1 MVPLATIFYYPLTP
15 IRSTRLTFFLLAA
28 ILAALVIEGG
38 AAATTAFLV
47 SRGWMASI
55 PAFREEQV
63 ADYLKN
69 RDPVLG
75 WRADVSPVK
84 GACVSTYGDSF
95 TTGSDA
101 ASYPK
106 ELARLIGCAVAN
118 YGVGGYGSD
127 QAMLLAREMRAV
139 DHAPI
144 SVIGHAS
151 ENILRNLNQ
160 YRNLL
165 YPGQELL
172 FKPRFIFDGE
182 ELRSMPV
189 PVAEPGDFHLLMTAP
204 ESILNYDEF
213 LSRPRRAFPYTL
225 SIVRWL
231 FTDFHA
237 RAFMA
242 RVPRHEPFYH
252 RDHPAGGLQT
262 TTAVL
267 TSFAVDQRRDIR
279 RPIILLIPV
288 GDDFKYVSRGHQW
301 PDQPLAA
308 ALAASQE
315 PVIHA
320 GPKMME
326 KLKGADPCSLY
337 EPCNGHFNARGY
349 RMLAEIVAD
358 AIRSLPQRR

>member
-1 MVPLATIFYYPLTP
+1 MTP
-15 IRSTRLTFFLLAA
+15 IRSTRVTFFLLAA
-28 ILAALVIEGG
+28 ILAALTIEGG

-55 PAFREEQV
+55 PVIGEEQI
-63 ADYLKN
+63 ADYMKN
-69 RDPVLG
+69 RDTTLG
-75 WRADVSPVK
+75 WRADITPVK

-95 TTGSDA
+95 TTGSDE
-101 ASYPK
+101 ASYPT

-127 QAMLLAREMRAV
+127 QAMLLAREMRTV
-139 DHAPI
+139 DNAPF
-144 SVIGHAS
+144 SVIGHVS

-172 FKPRFIFDGE
+172 FKPRLFFDGE

-189 PVAEPGDFHLLMTAP
+189 PIVERSDFQLLMEAP
-204 ESILNYDEF
+204 EGLLTYDEF
-213 LSRPRRAFPYTL
+213 VSRPRPAFPYTISL
-225 SIVRWL
+225 LRWL
-231 FTDFHA
+231 ISDFHV
-237 RAFMA
+237 RAKLA
-242 RVPRHEPFYH
+242 GVPRHEPFYH
-252 RDHPAGGLQT
+252 PDHPAAGLQT

-267 TSFAVDQRRDIR
+267 TSFAVDKRRDIR

-288 GDDFKYVSRGHQW
+288 GDDFKYVARGHPW
-301 PDQPLAA
+301 PDQPLVS
-308 ALAASQE
+308 ALAGSQE

-320 GPKMME
+320 GPMMME
-326 KLKGADPCSLY
+326 RLHGADPCSLY
-337 EPCNGHFNARGY
+337 EPCNGHFNGRGY

-358 AIRSLPQRR
+358 AITNLPPRR

>member
-1 MVPLATIFYYPLTP
+1 MPDNRARRWSFIAATIVLV
-15 IRSTRLTFFLLAA
+15 LAA
-28 ILAALVIEGG
+28 IEGG
-38 AAATTAFLV
+38 AAATTALLV

-55 PAFREEQV
+55 PVIREEQI

-69 RDPVLG
+69 RDTVLG
-75 WRADVSPVK
+75 WRADVTPVN

-95 TTGSDA
+95 TSGSDA

-106 ELARLIGCAVAN
+106 ELARLMGCAVAN

-127 QAMLLAREMRAV
+127 QAMLLAREMRTI

-144 SVIGHAS
+144 SVIGHVS

-172 FKPRFIFDGE
+172 FKPRFLFDGE
-182 ELRSMPV
+182 QLRSMPV
-189 PVAEPGDFHLLMTAP
+189 PITERSDFQLLMTAP

-213 LSRPRRAFPYTL
+213 VSRPRPAFPYTISL
-225 SIVRWL
+225 LRW
-231 FTDFHA
+231 FAGDFHV
-237 RAFMA
+237 RAKLA

-252 RDHPAGGLQT
+252 ADHPALGLQT

-267 TSFAVDQRRDIR
+267 TSFAVDKRRDIR

-288 GDDFKYVSRGHQW
+288 GDDFTYVARGHQW
-301 PDQPLAA
+301 PDQPLAS

-337 EPCNGHFNARGY
+337 EPCNGHFNERGY
-349 RMLAEIVAD
+349 RMLAEIVAE
-358 AIRSLPQRR
+358 AIRDLSRRSQPAPGIR

>member
-1 MVPLATIFYYPLTP
+1 LTP
-15 IRSTRLTFFLLAA
+15 TRSTRLTFFLLAA
-28 ILAALVIEGG
+28 ALAALLIEAG
-38 AAATTAFLV
+38 AAGTTAFLV

-55 PAFREEQV
+55 PVIREEQV
-63 ADYLKN
+63 ADYMKS

-75 WRADVSPVK
+75 WRADVTPVN

-95 TTGSDA
+95 TTGSA
-101 ASYPK
+101 EASYPK

-127 QAMLLAREMRAV
+127 QAMLLAREMRTV
-139 DHAPI
+139 DNAPI
-144 SVIGHAS
+144 SIIGHVS

-165 YPGQELL
+165 YPGQEVF

-182 ELRSMPV
+182 QLRSMPV
-189 PVAEPGDFHLLMTAP
+189 PIGERSDFQLLMASP
-204 ESILNYDEF
+204 ESILDYDEF
-213 LSRPRRAFPYTL
+213 VSRPRRAFPYTL
-225 SIVRWL
+225 SIARWL

-252 RDHPAGGLQT
+252 PDHPAGGVQT
-262 TTAVL
+262 TAAVL
-267 TSFAVDQRRDIR
+267 TSFAVDKRRDIR

-288 GDDFKYVSRGHQW
+288 GHDFKYVARGHPW
-301 PDQPLAA
+301 PDQPLAS

-337 EPCNGHFNARGY
+337 EPCNGHFNERGY

-358 AIRSLPQRR
+358 AIRDLSRRSSPAPGNR